1 MGHNAFHYGVRHH
14 GPEVACGR
22 VQQEGQ
28 ARGLWVQPLCLR
40 LAVNQ
45 SQHVDLCRLVS
56 ASIKKVGF
64 GCVDIS
70 ISSSMKNM
78 LFFLFQ
84 RTISHEQN

>member
-1 MGHNAFHYGVRHH
+1 MPLHYRVPHH
-14 GPEVACGR
+14 GPEVTCGR
-22 VQQEGQ
+22 IQQEGQ
-28 ARGLWVQPLCLR
+28 ARGLSVQPLYRR

-56 ASIKKVGF
+56 ASKVGIS
-64 GCVDIS
+64 CVDVS